1 MKINQNKIENPA
13 ALPIESVEVINDNN
27 FSFTF
32 YNYGGYIHE
41 VNIPY
46 LNRED
51 ITEDVLLGYGDVDG
65 VLNSHGYFNS
75 IVGRVA
81 NRIGGAQ
88 FSLNDKNYKL
98 FPNTPPNHLHGG
110 KTGFNKKIWKIDK
123 IEENKDSTKC
133 VLSYFSP
140 DMEENYPGN
149 LDCKAIYELNNNNEL
164 SIEFHATTD
173 QETIVNLT
181 NHNYWNFH
189 GHQDYYQNNVDHV
202 VQIISNK
209 ICETDLESI
218 PTGNLLK
225 VSGTKF
231 DLRKPF
237 IIDKEFLNSG
247 GIDHNYTLDDQS
259 MEVPVAK
266 IYSKKTKMGVEY
278 FTNQKGIQFYTGN
291 MMLDNYYGKQNKTYG
306 IQYGMCLEPQ
316 NYPNAIN
323 QSNFPSPILKK
334 NKNYLSKI
342 KIKLRNDY

>member
-46 LNRED
+46 LNKED
-51 ITEDVLLGYGDVDG
+51 TTEDVLLGYGDVDG

-88 FSLNDKNYKL
+88 FSLNDKNFKL

-149 LDCKAIYELNNNNEL
+149 LDCKAIYELNNHNEL

-202 VQIISNK
+202 VQIISDK
-209 ICETDLESI
+209 ICETNLESI
-218 PTGNLLK
+218 PTGNLLT

-231 DLRKPF
+231 DLRKPV
-237 IIDKEFLNSG
+237 IIDKEFLNFG
-247 GIDHNYTLDDQS
+247 GIDHNYALDDQS
-259 MEVPVAK
+259 MKVPVAK

-291 MMLDNYYGKQNKTYG
+291 MMLDNYLGKQNKTYG

-323 QSNFPSPILKK
+323 QSNFPSPILRK

-342 KIKLRNDY
+342 KIKLRNNF

>member
-46 LNRED
+46 LNKEN
-51 ITEDVLLGYGDVDG
+51 IIEDVLLGYGDVDG

-110 KTGFNKKIWKIDK
+110 KTGFNKKIWKIDN
-123 IEENKDSTKC
+123 IEENKHSTKC

-149 LDCKAIYELNNNNEL
+149 LDCKVIYELNNHNEL

-202 VQIISNK
+202 VQIISATNNLSRRVVIEWEEYIDPDFYQYVLWRSEYEDMPEDYTQK
-209 ICETDLESI
+209 IATMINSNQTVYHDRYNVSDGKKWYYKLE
-218 PTGNLLK
+218 
-225 VSGTKF
+225 V
-231 DLRKPF
+231 
-237 IIDKEFLNSG
+237 
-247 GIDHNYTLDDQS
+247 Q
-259 MEVPVAK
+259 
-266 IYSKKTKMGVEY
+266 
-278 FTNQKGIQFYTGN
+278 NQ
-291 MMLDNYYGKQNKTYG
+291 YGKSE
-306 IQYGMCLEPQ
+306 I
-316 NYPNAIN
+316 
-323 QSNFPSPILKK
+323 SD
-334 NKNYLSKI
+334 
-342 KIKLRNDY
+342 IKLGSTRP

>member
-51 ITEDVLLGYGDVDG
+51 TTEDVLLGYGDVDG

-88 FSLNDKNYKL
+88 FSLNDKNFKL

-110 KTGFNKKIWKIDK
+110 KTGFNKKIWKIDN

-149 LDCKAIYELNNNNEL
+149 LDCKAIYELNNHNEL

-247 GIDHNYTLDDQS
+247 GIDHNYALDDQS
-259 MEVPVAK
+259 MVVSVAK
-266 IYSKKTKMGVEY
+266 IYSKKT
-278 FTNQKGIQFYTGN
+278 
-291 MMLDNYYGKQNKTYG
+291 
-306 IQYGMCLEPQ
+306 
-316 NYPNAIN
+316 
-323 QSNFPSPILKK
+323 
-334 NKNYLSKI
+334 
-342 KIKLRNDY
+342 